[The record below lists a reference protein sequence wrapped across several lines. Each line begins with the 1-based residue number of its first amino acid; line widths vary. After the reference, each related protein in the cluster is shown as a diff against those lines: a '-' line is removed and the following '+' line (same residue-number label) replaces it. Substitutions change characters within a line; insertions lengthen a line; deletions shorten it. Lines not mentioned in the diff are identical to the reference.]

1 MSVTSTGA
9 DFSACAAQ
17 RPPNP
22 PPTMTTRPRSPIAF
36 TRLRCCIFAPI
47 FSRASSPLS
56 YLFEDF
62 VSILQRAQI
71 NVALQVVAF
80 APVGLVRAHHLFS
93 KALDLRRQQP
103 VQAKRAPFVLRE

>member
-9 DFSACAAQ
+9 DFSAWAAR

-56 YLFEDF
+56 YLFEYF
-62 VSILQRAQI
+62 VGILQRAQI
-71 NVALQVVAF
+71 NMALQVVAF
-80 APVGLVRAHHLFS
+80 ALVGLVFAHHLFL
-93 KALDLRRQQP
+93 KALDVGRQQP
-103 VQAKRAPFVLRE
+103 M